1 MLLRNT
7 AMSWTCT
14 GTKQVCGGGAFFL
27 RSLLWH
33 LAPAV
38 EIVLNIIMKNI
49 LFTTGN
55 TEGKLIVKLLSVYL
69 P

>member
-1 MLLRNT
+1 MLILNT
-7 AMSWTCT
+7 AQSYTYVM
-14 GTKQVCGGGAFFL
+14 QVSGGGTFFL

-38 EIVLNIIMKNI
+38 EIVLNINMKNI